1 MDAPLSVGWG
11 SSTRQLHRAPAPR
24 HAGPTLAHDEQRGN
38 QVNRTMTLVA
48 LAVMLAGCATTAT
61 YTNPAK
67 GNDPQA
73 MQSALSKCEK
83 AAQVAC
89 QTAGDGARVCTERNV
104 KLCMESE
111 GWTEK

>member
-1 MDAPLSVGWG
+1 M
-11 SSTRQLHRAPAPR
+11 TRTSA
-24 HAGPTLAHDEQRGN
+24 
-38 QVNRTMTLVA
+38 LVA
-48 LAVMLAGCATTAT
+48 LALMLAGCATTAT

-73 MQSALSKCEK
+73 MKSASDKCEK

-89 QTAGDGARVCTERNV
+89 QAAGDGLRVCTERNV
-104 KLCMESE
+104 KACMESE

>member
-1 MDAPLSVGWG
+1 MF
-11 SSTRQLHRAPAPR
+11 
-24 HAGPTLAHDEQRGN
+24 
-38 QVNRTMTLVA
+38 RTVARVA

-73 MQSALSKCEK
+73 MKSALDKCEK

-89 QTAGDGARVCTERNV
+89 QTAGDAVRVCNERSV
-104 KLCMESE
+104 KTCMESE

>member
-1 MDAPLSVGWG
+1 MV
-11 SSTRQLHRAPAPR
+11 
-24 HAGPTLAHDEQRGN
+24 
-38 QVNRTMTLVA
+38 RTVSMMAFGLV
-48 LAVMLAGCATTAT
+48 LAGCATTPT

-73 MQSALSKCEK
+73 LKSATAKCEK

-89 QTAGDGARVCTERNV
+89 VTAGDGARVCNERNM
-104 KLCMESE
+104 KSCMESE